1 MKKFLFFI
9 FVLFGI
15 CGYSQTDSLKFKNTN
30 IVVGEVKSLI
40 NGVITMKTSFSDKDF
55 KIEFKEVEEIYLNQ
69 TFLINL
75 ANGGH
80 YLGKVRSIKPGTIL
94 IADEKGYS
102 FETDIKS
109 LTQLKA
115 SGTKIWDR
123 FKGRID
129 LGFNLT
135 KSNNFSQFTVSSDL
149 KYVGELW
156 SFNAG
161 YSSLL
166 TNQDQSDEIK
176 RVDWNLDTQRFLF
189 KDYYGIVQVSFLSN
203 TEQALKGRTTG
214 LLGIGRYLIS
224 SNRLYLGIRTGLNY
238 NVETYFDP
246 TLDKTSAEVNF
257 GSEFNMFEFG
267 DLSLLT
273 DFAAYYGLSESKRF
287 RLDYNLVF
295 KYDLPWDFYIKTEF
309 NLNYDNQPAAVGN
322 EFDYILNS
330 GFGWELK

>member
-9 FVLFGI
+9 FIFFGI

-30 IVVGEVKSLI
+30 IVVGEIKSLI

-55 KIEFKEVEEIYLNQ
+55 KIEYKEVEEIYLNQ
-69 TFLINL
+69 IFLINL
-75 ANGGH
+75 SNGSH
-80 YLGKVRSIKPGTIL
+80 YLGKVRSVKPGTIL
-94 IADEKGYS
+94 ISDEKGYS
-102 FETDIKS
+102 FETDIKN
-109 LTQLKA
+109 LVQLKA
-115 SGTKIWDR
+115 SGTRIWDR
-123 FKGRID
+123 FRGSID

-135 KSNNFSQFTVSSDL
+135 KANDFSQFTVSSDL
-149 KYVGELW
+149 KYVGEKW
-156 SFNAG
+156 NFKAG

-166 TNQDQSDEIK
+166 TNQNNVDEIK
-176 RVDWNLDTQRFLF
+176 RVEWSLDAQRFLF

-203 TEQALKGRTTG
+203 TEQELKGRVTT
-214 LLGIGRYLIS
+214 LLGMGKYVIS
-224 SNRLYLGIRTGLNY
+224 SHRLYLGTRAGINY

-246 TLDKTSAEVNF
+246 TLDKTSAEINF
-257 GSEFNMFEFG
+257 GAEFNMFEFG

-273 DFAAYYGLSESKRF
+273 DFTAYYGLSESKRF
-287 RLDYNLVF
+287 RLDYSLVF

>member
-1 MKKFLFFI
+1 MKKFLFFFI
-9 FVLFGI
+9 FLFGVS
-15 CGYSQTDSLKFKNTN
+15 GYSQTDSLKFKNTN
-30 IVVGEVKSLI
+30 IVVGEIKSLI

-80 YLGKVRSIKPGTIL
+80 YLGSVRSIKPGVIL
-94 IADEKGYS
+94 IKEEKGYS

-109 LTQLKA
+109 MVQLKA
-115 SGTKIWDR
+115 SGTRIWDR

-156 SFNAG
+156 TFNGG

-166 TNQDQSDEIK
+166 TNQTSTEEIK
-176 RVDWNLDTQRFLF
+176 RVDWNIDVQRFLF
-189 KDYYGIVQVSFLSN
+189 KDYYGVIQVSFLSN

-214 LLGIGRYLIS
+214 LFGIGKYVIS
-224 SNRLYLGIRTGLNY
+224 SHRLYLGVRAGLNY
-238 NVETYFDP
+238 NVETYFDS
-246 TLDKTSAEVNF
+246 TLDKNSAEVNLS
-257 GSEFNMFEFG
+257 SEFNMFEFG
-267 DLSLLT
+267 DLNLVT
-273 DFAAYYGLSESKRF
+273 DFTAYYSLSESKRF
-287 RLDYNLVF
+287 RLDYNLIF

-309 NLNYDNQPAAVGN
+309 NLNYDNQPAAAGN
-322 EFDYILNS
+322 EIDYILNS